1 MVAIESR
8 HRHKVTQAFSLG
20 VSVCLQVQQPERVR
34 TFFLSQTRHR

>member
-20 VSVCLQVQQPERVR
+20 VSGSSAVA
-34 TFFLSQTRHR
+34 HRDFGLD